1 MKRLKTCSLNLRNSV
16 VALGIGSASV
26 ATAVERPADLDEKT
40 PQHVEIPLAPER
52 PAQAQNAEVMPQV
65 GGEAAD
71 HVPYLGVGSVAI
83 DEVLAEH
90 LGLDHGVVVR
100 QVHEGSGAFK
110 AGLQPKDILLSFAG
124 RELRSPLDLRDAVSK
139 CAVGDEIELSLL
151 RKGKEEKQ
159 AVVLAE
165 RPLGLPGIGPRGR
178 MQQFWPGAEGMPAAD
193 AFEQI
198 EQLRGMLD
206 EQFNGARLGLKLND
220 IFKGN
225 FADEDG
231 NMGFEFNA
239 ESSVTWADNE
249 GDITMK
255 MKDGQ
260 SEVKVRDREGKI
272 VFEGPWDTPQDKA
285 AVDPEIRRRIEN
297 MGVERQGNQFK
308 FRMEGLPQGR

>member
-1 MKRLKTCSLNLRNSV
+1 MKRLKTCSSNLRNSLV
-16 VALGIGSASV
+16 LLGIGGASL
-26 ATAVERPADLDEKT
+26 ATAVERPADLDAKP

-52 PAQAQNAEVMPQV
+52 PAEVQQVEIMPQV
-65 GGEAAD
+65 GGEAGALI
-71 HVPYLGVGSVAI
+71 PYLGVGSVAI

-90 LGLDHGVVVR
+90 LGLDHGVIVR

-110 AGLQPKDILLSFAG
+110 AGLLPKDILLSFAG

-139 CAVGDEIELSLL
+139 CAVGDEVELSLL
-151 RKGKEEKQ
+151 RRGKEEKQ
-159 AVVLAE
+159 KVVLAE
-165 RPLGLPGIGPRGR
+165 RPPGLPGIGPRGQ
-178 MQQFWPGAEGMPAAD
+178 MQQFWPGAEGMPAD
-193 AFEQI
+193 ALEQI
-198 EQLRGMLD
+198 EQLRGMID
-206 EQFNGARLGLKLND
+206 EEFNGARLGLKLND

-225 FADEDG
+225 LADEDG
-231 NMGFEFNA
+231 KMGFEFNA

-272 VFEGPWDTPQDKA
+272 IFEGPWDTPQDKA